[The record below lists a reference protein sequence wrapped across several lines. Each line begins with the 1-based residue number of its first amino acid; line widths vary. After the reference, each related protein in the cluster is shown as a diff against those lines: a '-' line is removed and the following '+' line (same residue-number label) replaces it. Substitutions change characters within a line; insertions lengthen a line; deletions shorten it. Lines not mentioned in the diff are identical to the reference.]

1 MGSNKDKNK
10 DYEYDADRLYSSQ
23 KEKEKQFQVEKE
35 NQLKKIKRMI
45 ITLVVV
51 LLLFIT
57 VTNSFK
63 IIPTGY
69 TGVRT
74 TFKQV
79 DNVVLQNGLNF
90 KLPFVQ
96 KIITVNNKMQD
107 MDFAGP
113 IWSETSERTALY
125 YANITVSYQINPE
138 KSAWIYANVSGY
150 KDNLISDSIVASAIK
165 SSSKTLNSTEAT
177 NRSLIE
183 PLTQET
189 LQASLDSK
197 YGENT
202 VIVHKVVI
210 GNTDFEDSYNQ
221 AIADKQ
227 KQQIAYEQQQIENQK
242 AVEKAEADAKVAEI
256 NANAEKQK
264 TEIAA
269 EAQANA
275 IKIEAEAQAE
285 ANKMI
290 NDSVTANVI
299 AYMQADKWD
308 GAKPKVMLGDDSQVI
323 VDTGNVTD

>member
-1 MGSNKDKNK
+1 MGSNKNK
-10 DYEYDADRLYSSQ
+10 GYEYDADRLYSSQ

-57 VTNSFK
+57 VTSNFK

-177 NRSLIE
+177 NRSMIE
-183 PLTQET
+183 PLTQEI

-202 VIVHKVVI
+202 VIIHKVVI

-323 VDTGNVTD
+323 VDAGNMTK

>member
-1 MGSNKDKNK
+1 MGSNKNK
-10 DYEYDADRLYSSQ
+10 GYEYDADRLYSSQ

-51 LLLFIT
+51 FLLFIT
-57 VTNSFK
+57 VTSSFK

-113 IWSETSERTALY
+113 VWSETSERTALY

-177 NRSLIE
+177 NRSMIE
-183 PLTQET
+183 PLTQEI

-202 VIVHKVVI
+202 VIIHKVVI

-290 NDSVTANVI
+290 NESVTANVI

-323 VDTGNVTD
+323 VDAGNATD

>member
-1 MGSNKDKNK
+1 MGSNKDKDK
-10 DYEYDADRLYSSQ
+10 DYEYDARRLYSSQ
-23 KEKEKQFQVEKE
+23 KEKEKQFKLEKE
-35 NQLKKIKRMI
+35 KQLKKIKRMI
-45 ITLVVV
+45 ITLVVA

-57 VTNSFK
+57 VTSSFK

-242 AVEKAEADAKVAEI
+242 VVEKAEADAKVAEI

-269 EAQANA
+269 EAKANA

-323 VDTGNVTD
+323 VDTGNLSE

>member
-10 DYEYDADRLYSSQ
+10 DYEYDARRLYSSQ
-23 KEKEKQFQVEKE
+23 KEKEKQFQLEKE
-35 NQLKKIKRMI
+35 KQLKKIKRMI
-45 ITLVVV
+45 ITLVVA

-57 VTNSFK
+57 VTSSFK

-177 NRSLIE
+177 NRSMIE
-183 PLTQET
+183 PLTQEI

-202 VIVHKVVI
+202 VIIHKVVI

-264 TEIAA
+264 TEIEA

-308 GAKPKVMLGDDSQVI
+308 GAKPKVILGDDSQVI

>member
-1 MGSNKDKNK
+1 MGSNKNK
-10 DYEYDADRLYSSQ
+10 GYEYDADRLYSSR

-177 NRSLIE
+177 NRSMIE
-183 PLTQET
+183 PLTQEI

-202 VIVHKVVI
+202 VIIHKVVI

-269 EAQANA
+269 EAKANA

-323 VDTGNVTD
+323 VDTRNVTD

>member
-1 MGSNKDKNK
+1 MKN
-10 DYEYDADRLYSSQ
+10 DTSDFYEN
-23 KEKEKQFQVEKE
+23 EKGFAHYCIIGVIV
-35 NQLKKIKRMI
+35 LFFI
-45 ITLVVV
+45 ITV
-51 LLLFIT
+51 F
-57 VTNSFK
+57 NSFK

-74 TFKQV
+74 TFKQI

-90 KLPFVQ
+90 KIPYVQ
-96 KIITVNNKMQD
+96 KIAMVNNKMQD
-107 MDFAGP
+107 ISFANQ
-113 IWSETSERTALY
+113 IWAETSERTALY
-125 YANITVSYQINPE
+125 YANVTVSYQINPE
-138 KSAWIYANVSGY
+138 KSAWIYANVSNY

-165 SSSKTLNSTEAT
+165 SSSKTLNSNEAT

-183 PLTQET
+183 PLAQTN

-202 VIVHKVVI
+202 VIIHKVVI
-210 GNTDFEDSYNQ
+210 GDTDFEDSYNQ

-242 AVEKAEADAKVAEI
+242 AVEKAEADAKVMEI

-269 EAQANA
+269 EAKANA
-275 IKIEAEAQAE
+275 IKIEAQAQAE

-323 VDTGNVTD
+323 VDTGAVAEE

>member
-1 MGSNKDKNK
+1 MNNML
-10 DYEYDADRLYSSQ
+10 YELDG
-23 KEKEKQFQVEKE
+23 
-35 NQLKKIKRMI
+35 KKIRKI
-45 ITLVVV
+45 LTVFLIA
-51 LLLFIT
+51 FIVIVT
-57 VTNSFK
+57 VFNCFK

-79 DNVVLQNGLNF
+79 DNAVLQNGLNF
-90 KLPFVQ
+90 KIPYIQ
-96 KIITVNNKMQD
+96 KIAMINNKMQD
-107 MDFAGP
+107 ITFSNQ

-125 YANITVSYQINPE
+125 YSDVTVSYQINPE
-138 KSAWIYANVSGY
+138 KSAWIYANVSSY
-150 KDNLISDSIVASAIK
+150 KDSLISESIVASAIK

-177 NRSLIE
+177 SRSLIE
-183 PLTQET
+183 PLVQEF
-189 LQASLDSK
+189 LQESLNSK
-197 YGENT
+197 YGDNT
-202 VIVHKVVI
+202 VIIHKVVI
-210 GNTDFEDSYNQ
+210 GNTDFEESYNQ

-227 KQQIAYEQQQIENQK
+227 KQQIAYEQQQIENKK

-256 NANAEKQK
+256 TANAEKQK

-269 EAQANA
+269 EGKANA

-299 AYMQADKWD
+299 AYMQVDKWD

-323 VDTGNVTD
+323 VDAGNLSE

>member
-1 MGSNKDKNK
+1 MEENGSMEDFFYNEDNI
-10 DYEYDADRLYSSQ
+10 
-23 KEKEKQFQVEKE
+23 
-35 NQLKKIKRMI
+35 KKIKRIVFGILIALFVI
-45 ITLVVV
+45 ITV
-51 LLLFIT
+51 F
-57 VTNSFK
+57 NCFK

-90 KLPFVQ
+90 KIPYVQ
-96 KIITVNNKMQD
+96 KIAMVNNKMQD
-107 MDFAGP
+107 LTFSNQ

-125 YANITVSYQINPE
+125 YSDVTVSYQINPE
-138 KSAWIYANVSGY
+138 KSAWIYANVSSY
-150 KDNLISDSIVASAIK
+150 KDNLISESIVASAIK

-183 PLTQET
+183 PLVQEF
-189 LQASLDSK
+189 LQTSLNSK
-197 YGENT
+197 YGDNT
-202 VIVHKVVI
+202 VIIHKVVI
-210 GNTDFEDSYNQ
+210 GNTDFEESYNQ

-227 KQQIAYEQQQIENQK
+227 NQQIAYEQQQIENQK
-242 AVEKAEADAKVAEI
+242 AVEKAEADAKVMEI

-269 EAQANA
+269 EAKANA

-323 VDTGNVTD
+323 VDTGNLSE

>member
-1 MGSNKDKNK
+1 MGSNKNK
-10 DYEYDADRLYSSQ
+10 GYEYDADRLYSSQ

-35 NQLKKIKRMI
+35 KQLKKIKRMI

-57 VTNSFK
+57 VTSSFK

-113 IWSETSERTALY
+113 VWSETSERTALY

-177 NRSLIE
+177 NRSMIE
-183 PLTQET
+183 PLTQEI

-202 VIVHKVVI
+202 VIIHKVVI

-290 NDSVTANVI
+290 NDSVTGNVI

-323 VDTGNVTD
+323 VDAGNATD

>member
-1 MGSNKDKNK
+1 MGSNKNK

-57 VTNSFK
+57 VTSSFK

-177 NRSLIE
+177 NRSMIE
-183 PLTQET
+183 PLTQEI

-202 VIVHKVVI
+202 VIIHKVVI

-269 EAQANA
+269 EAKANA
-275 IKIEAEAQAE
+275 IKIEAKAQAE

-323 VDTGNVTD
+323 VDAGNLSE

>member
-1 MGSNKDKNK
+1 M
-10 DYEYDADRLYSSQ
+10 
-23 KEKEKQFQVEKE
+23 
-35 NQLKKIKRMI
+35 
-45 ITLVVV
+45 VVV

-57 VTNSFK
+57 VTSSFK

-177 NRSLIE
+177 NRSMIE
-183 PLTQET
+183 PLTQEI

-202 VIVHKVVI
+202 VIIHKVVI

-275 IKIEAEAQAE
+275 IKIEAKAQAE

-323 VDTGNVTD
+323 VDAGNLSE

>member
-1 MGSNKDKNK
+1 MNKML
-10 DYEYDADRLYSSQ
+10 YELDCKTIR
-23 KEKEKQFQVEKE
+23 
-35 NQLKKIKRMI
+35 KILTVFLI
-45 ITLVVV
+45 A
-51 LLLFIT
+51 FIVIVT
-57 VTNSFK
+57 VFNCFK

-90 KLPFVQ
+90 KIPYIQ
-96 KIITVNNKMQD
+96 KIAMVNNKMQD
-107 MDFAGP
+107 TTFSNQ

-125 YANITVSYQINPE
+125 YSNVTVSYQINPE
-138 KSAWIYANVSGY
+138 KSAWIYANVSSY
-150 KDNLISDSIVASAIK
+150 KDSLISESIVASAIK

-183 PLTQET
+183 PLVQEF
-189 LQASLDSK
+189 LQESLNSK
-197 YGENT
+197 YGDNT
-202 VIVHKVVI
+202 VIIHKVVI
-210 GNTDFEDSYNQ
+210 GDTDFEESYNQ

-227 KQQIAYEQQQIENQK
+227 KQQIAYEQQQIENKK
-242 AVEKAEADAKVAEI
+242 AVEKAEADAEVAEI
-256 NANAEKQK
+256 TANAEKQK

-269 EAQANA
+269 EGKANA

-299 AYMQADKWD
+299 AYMQVDKWD

-323 VDTGNVTD
+323 VDAGNLSE

>member
-1 MGSNKDKNK
+1 MGSNKNK
-10 DYEYDADRLYSSQ
+10 GYEYDADRLYSSQ

-177 NRSLIE
+177 NRSMIE
-183 PLTQET
+183 PLTQEI

-202 VIVHKVVI
+202 VIIHKVVI

-227 KQQIAYEQQQIENQK
+227 KQQIAYEQQQIENKK

-323 VDTGNVTD
+323 VDAGNVTD

>member
-1 MGSNKDKNK
+1 MGSNKNK
-10 DYEYDADRLYSSQ
+10 GYEYDADRLYSSQ

-51 LLLFIT
+51 FLLLIT

-177 NRSLIE
+177 NRSMIE
-183 PLTQET
+183 PLTQEI
-189 LQASLDSK
+189 LQAALDSK

-202 VIVHKVVI
+202 VIIHKVVI

-290 NDSVTANVI
+290 NDSVTGNVI

-323 VDTGNVTD
+323 VDAGNATD

>member
-1 MGSNKDKNK
+1 MGSNKNK
-10 DYEYDADRLYSSQ
+10 GYEYDADRLYSSQ

-51 LLLFIT
+51 FLLLIT
-57 VTNSFK
+57 VTSSFK

-177 NRSLIE
+177 NRSMIE
-183 PLTQET
+183 PLTQEI

-202 VIVHKVVI
+202 VIIHKVVI

-290 NDSVTANVI
+290 NDSVTGNVI

-323 VDTGNVTD
+323 VDAGNATD

>member
-1 MGSNKDKNK
+1 MGSNKNK
-10 DYEYDADRLYSSQ
+10 GYEYDADRLYSSQ

-51 LLLFIT
+51 FLLLIT
-57 VTNSFK
+57 VTSSFK

-177 NRSLIE
+177 NRSMIE
-183 PLTQET
+183 PLTQEI
-189 LQASLDSK
+189 LQESLDSK

-202 VIVHKVVI
+202 VIIHKVVI

-275 IKIEAEAQAE
+275 IKIEAEAQSE

-323 VDTGNVTD
+323 VDAGNATD

>member
-1 MGSNKDKNK
+1 MEEN
-10 DYEYDADRLYSSQ
+10 SSM
-23 KEKEKQFQVEKE
+23 EDFFYNED
-35 NQLKKIKRMI
+35 NIKKIKRISLGILIALFVI
-45 ITLVVV
+45 ITA
-51 LLLFIT
+51 F
-57 VTNSFK
+57 NCFK

-90 KLPFVQ
+90 KIPYIQ
-96 KIITVNNKMQD
+96 KIAMVNNKMQD
-107 MDFAGP
+107 LNFSNQ

-125 YANITVSYQINPE
+125 YSDVTVSYQINPE
-138 KSAWIYANVSGY
+138 KSAWIYANVSSY
-150 KDNLISDSIVASAIK
+150 KDNLISESIVASAIK

-183 PLTQET
+183 PLVQEF
-189 LQASLDSK
+189 LQASLNSK
-197 YGENT
+197 YGDNT
-202 VIVHKVVI
+202 VIIHKVVI

-227 KQQIAYEQQQIENQK
+227 NQQIAYEQQQIENQK
-242 AVEKAEADAKVAEI
+242 AVEKAEADAKVMEI

-269 EAQANA
+269 EAKANA

-323 VDTGNVTD
+323 VDTKELDE

>member
-1 MGSNKDKNK
+1 MGSNKNK
-10 DYEYDADRLYSSQ
+10 GYEYDADRLYSSQ

-51 LLLFIT
+51 FLLLIT
-57 VTNSFK
+57 VTSSFK

-177 NRSLIE
+177 NRSMIE
-183 PLTQET
+183 PLTQEI

-202 VIVHKVVI
+202 VIIHKVVI

-275 IKIEAEAQAE
+275 IKIEAEAQSE

-323 VDTGNVTD
+323 VDAGNATD

>member
-1 MGSNKDKNK
+1 M
-10 DYEYDADRLYSSQ
+10 
-23 KEKEKQFQVEKE
+23 
-35 NQLKKIKRMI
+35 
-45 ITLVVV
+45 
-51 LLLFIT
+51 
-57 VTNSFK
+57 
-63 IIPTGY
+63 
-69 TGVRT
+69 
-74 TFKQV
+74 
-79 DNVVLQNGLNF
+79 
-90 KLPFVQ
+90 
-96 KIITVNNKMQD
+96 
-107 MDFAGP
+107 
-113 IWSETSERTALY
+113 
-125 YANITVSYQINPE
+125 
-138 KSAWIYANVSGY
+138 
-150 KDNLISDSIVASAIK
+150 
-165 SSSKTLNSTEAT
+165 
-177 NRSLIE
+177 IE
-183 PLTQET
+183 PLTQEI

-202 VIVHKVVI
+202 VIIHKVVI

-323 VDTGNVTD
+323 VDAGNVTD

>member
-1 MGSNKDKNK
+1 MGSNKNK
-10 DYEYDADRLYSSQ
+10 GYEYDADRLYSSQ

-51 LLLFIT
+51 FLLFIT

-177 NRSLIE
+177 NRSMIE
-183 PLTQET
+183 PLTQEI

-202 VIVHKVVI
+202 VIIHKVVI

-256 NANAEKQK
+256 NANAKKQK

-323 VDTGNVTD
+323 VDAGNVTD

>member
-1 MGSNKDKNK
+1 MGSNKNK
-10 DYEYDADRLYSSQ
+10 GYEYDADRLYSSQ

-57 VTNSFK
+57 VTSSFK

-177 NRSLIE
+177 NRSMIE
-183 PLTQET
+183 PLTQEI

-202 VIVHKVVI
+202 VIIHKVVI

-275 IKIEAEAQAE
+275 IKIEAKAQAE

-323 VDTGNVTD
+323 VDAGNLSE

>member
-1 MGSNKDKNK
+1 MGSNKNK
-10 DYEYDADRLYSSQ
+10 GYEYDADRLYSSQ
-23 KEKEKQFQVEKE
+23 KEKEKQFQMEKE
-35 NQLKKIKRMI
+35 NQIKKIKRMI
-45 ITLVVV
+45 SMLVVV

-57 VTNSFK
+57 VTSSFK

-269 EAQANA
+269 EAKANA

-323 VDTGNVTD
+323 VDTGNITD

>member
-23 KEKEKQFQVEKE
+23 KEKEKQFQMEKE

-45 ITLVVV
+45 ITLVIV

-90 KLPFVQ
+90 KFPFVQ

-177 NRSLIE
+177 NRSMIE
-183 PLTQET
+183 PLTQEI

-202 VIVHKVVI
+202 VIIHKVVI

-323 VDTGNVTD
+323 VDTGNLSE

>member
-1 MGSNKDKNK
+1 MGSNKNK
-10 DYEYDADRLYSSQ
+10 GYEYDADRLYSSQ

-57 VTNSFK
+57 VTSSFK

-177 NRSLIE
+177 NRSMIE
-183 PLTQET
+183 PLTQEI

-202 VIVHKVVI
+202 VIIHKVVI

-227 KQQIAYEQQQIENQK
+227 KQQIAYEQQQIENKK

-299 AYMQADKWD
+299 AYMQVDKWD

-323 VDTGNVTD
+323 VDAGNVTD

>member
-1 MGSNKDKNK
+1 MGSNKNK
-10 DYEYDADRLYSSQ
+10 GYEYDADRLYSSQ

-79 DNVVLQNGLNF
+79 DKVVLQNGLNF

-150 KDNLISDSIVASAIK
+150 KDNLISESIVASAIK

-323 VDTGNVTD
+323 VDAGNLSE